1 MKKWLKHKYPLV
13 RQYDRIDCG
22 PAALLSV
29 LKFYGGDASLVA
41 VRDWCRTDTN
51 GSTMFDL
58 VTAARRMGF
67 KASGATGDYE
77 ALAREKMPCIAH
89 VVLEQGL
96 QHFLILYRIDKK
108 GVYVGDPGRGRYRMS
123 KSEFMH
129 IWRHRAVIL
138 LEPENR
144 LTNQPAPTW
153 MSWIFAYLGR
163 ETGWIIQSLFLGICY
178 TFLGLVTALFVQ
190 WLIDRF
196 IPEKDIDK
204 IIYTGLFLT
213 FLLLIREACG
223 YLRQRFLV
231 ILNKRV
237 NLGVTN
243 DFLSHLFHLPK
254 LFFDKRKTGD
264 ITARINDSI
273 KIHQAI
279 SLLTNSVIIDGLVIT
294 GSLLFMFCFAP
305 LLALIALILIPV
317 YALLLFVK
325 TRQIRQQQNEVMKNH
340 ALVESTYIDSIR
352 GVDDIIGFR
361 SAAAFIK
368 LNQGVFGHFQTA
380 IEKLGFTQAG
390 VSVFALGSSSVISVF
405 FLTTGAI
412 GVIAAELQLGELMAA
427 YALLNNIIPAVGNLV
442 GAHLGLQGARV
453 AAMRLMDL
461 LLVEREKNSGKEEFN
476 LINKLHISN
485 LCFSYGKSAELL
497 RNINLTLKK
506 GRLTA
511 LWGPSG
517 SGKSTLVHLIQR
529 KYEPCKGR
537 ILIDDIPVDRYDL
550 HDCRSRIGVLPQSI
564 HVFNASLADNILL
577 GRPAVGKEE
586 LQKTIEK
593 SGLRFLERFDHGY
606 YTLLGEEGRRLSG
619 GELQMLGLLRAM
631 IGEPDILI
639 IDEGFSSMD
648 VQTEALLFRSVVRY
662 ARDHIVLLVTHD
674 IAALC
679 KTDYVYLLNKRT
691 IVEQGEPDRL
701 LMDKSS
707 FFYAL
712 SKEGQTLCDD
722 SMNSNKGELECQLS
736 LHCAERV
743 KSKRSPSL

>member
-1 MKKWLKHKYPLV
+1 MKNWLKHKYPLV

-41 VRDWCRTDTN
+41 VRDWCQTDTN

-58 VTAARRMGF
+58 VSAARRMGF
-67 KASGATGDYE
+67 RANGATGDYE
-77 ALAREKMPCIAH
+77 ALTREQMPCIAH
-89 VVLEQGL
+89 VVLQQGL
-96 QHFLILYRIDKK
+96 QHFLIIYRIDKK
-108 GVYVGDPGRGRYRMS
+108 SVYVGDPGRGRYRMT
-123 KSEFMH
+123 KSEFTR

-138 LEPENR
+138 LEPENM

-153 MSWIFAYLGR
+153 ISWIFAYLR
-163 ETGWIIQSLFLGICY
+163 QETGWIIQSLFLGICY
-178 TFLGLVTALFVQ
+178 TLLGLVTALFVQ

-196 IPEKDIDK
+196 IPEEDIDK
-204 IIYTGLFLT
+204 IIYTGLFLA
-213 FLLLIREACG
+213 FLLLVRAACG

-237 NLGVTN
+237 NIRVTN

-279 SLLTNSVIIDGLVIT
+279 SLLTNSTIIDGMVII
-294 GSLLFMFCFAP
+294 GSLFFMFCFAP
-305 LLALIALILIPV
+305 LLALIALILIPL
-317 YALLLFVK
+317 YALLLIFK
-325 TRQIRQQQNEVMKNH
+325 TRQIQQQQNHVMKNH
-340 ALVESTYIDSIR
+340 AVVESTYIDSIR

-361 SAAAFIK
+361 AANSFIK
-368 LNQGVFGHFQTA
+368 LNQGVFGHFQNA
-380 IEKLGFTQAG
+380 IEKLGFTQAD
-390 VSVFALGSSSVISVF
+390 VSVFALGSGSVISVL
-405 FLTTGAI
+405 FLTTGASR
-412 GVIAAELQLGELMAA
+412 VIAAELQLGELMAA
-427 YALLNNIIPAVGNLV
+427 YALLNNIVPAVGNLV
-442 GAHLGLQGARV
+442 GAHLGLQGARI

-461 LLVEREKNSGKEEFN
+461 LLVEREKNEGKEAFN
-476 LINKLHISN
+476 GINKLQLSN

-497 RNINLTLKK
+497 RQVNLTIQK
-506 GRLTA
+506 GRLTS

-550 HDCRSRIGVLPQSI
+550 HAYRSRVGVVPQTI

-577 GRPAVGKEE
+577 GRSAGNEAQ
-586 LQKTIEK
+586 LQKAIEK
-593 SGLRFLERFDHGY
+593 SGLRFLERFDHGFH
-606 YTLLGEEGRRLSG
+606 TLLGEEGRRLSG

-631 IGEPDILI
+631 IEEPDILI

-674 IAALC
+674 IGALC
-679 KTDYVYLLNKRT
+679 KTDYVYLLNNRT
-691 IVEQGEPDRL
+691 IAEQGKPEW
-701 LMDKSS
+701 LMKNKSS
-707 FFYAL
+707 LFYTL
-712 SKEGQTLCDD
+712 SREGRNPSVDQI
-722 SMNSNKGELECQLS
+722 NSNKGEPECQLS
-736 LHCAERV
+736 LRCAEQV
-743 KSKRSPSL
+743 KSGQSPS